1 MRWRGVV
8 IFFSFKQKP
17 AYEMRISD
25 WSSDVCSSDLHDDGH
40 HGLAPPGIGAPDHCN
55 LAHRWVGREHPFHRR
70 DRNSVVSGTRVS
82 VRVDLGGGR
91 RVIKTNQS
99 WYTPAVFKHI
109 AIPKCHQP
117 LYAHML
123 HRHHRTIEHTV

>member
-40 HGLAPPGIGAPDHCN
+40 HGLAPLGIGAPDHCN

-70 DRNSVVSGTRVS
+70 GPPVLAAGDDHVPPSPVHVEAATDQLPEVAGGVPAASVLEIGRASGRERLCQYV
-82 VRVDLGGGR
+82 
-91 RVIKTNQS
+91 
-99 WYTPAVFKHI
+99 
-109 AIPKCHQP
+109 
-117 LYAHML
+117 
-123 HRHHRTIEHTV
+123 